1 MEFKYRRNV
10 SVLLLLVITLA
21 SETGTRAQSSVQ
33 QISPLLTGHYM
44 PGVMNILDSANPAPV
59 SGLMVFDF
67 NSYQFGNAFYGKDGK
82 KMTEINGPSGQ
93 PLSLNVDVSG
103 YCNTPMVLFVSKGKI
118 FGATYF
124 GGASIPVVT
133 VSTNLAYSSIGSHDS
148 VHQSGDISGK
158 VTGLSDLCI
167 LPLYLSWGLKNFDLT
182 AGYMVYAPT
191 GKYSTGGNNNT
202 GLGFWSNIFQFFG
215 YWYPEKI
222 KGQPSKA
229 LAIMLGGTFELTSKI
244 KDAEV
249 KPGNRFSLD
258 YGISFYVSDRLELG
272 LFGGNNWQVSH
283 DKGSQVYWD
292 ASISDRIGIG
302 GIQLGY
308 WLWADRLQAVAKYG
322 FNYAAV
328 EQFRQNII
336 GLNLIFI
343 SNVLKGNKAA
353 KAKSGN

>member
-1 MEFKYRRNV
+1 
-10 SVLLLLVITLA
+10 
-21 SETGTRAQSSVQ
+21 
-33 QISPLLTGHYM
+33 M
-44 PGVMNILDSANPAPV
+44 PGIMNILDYADPAPV
-59 SGLMVFDF
+59 SGLMVYDF
-67 NSYQFGNAFYGKDGK
+67 NTYQFGNGFYGKDGK
-82 KMTEINGPSGQ
+82 KMTEINGPLGQ
-93 PLSLNVDVSG
+93 PLSLNADVSG
-103 YCNTPMVLFVSKGKI
+103 YYNTPMVLFASKGKI
-118 FGATYF
+118 LGATYF
-124 GGASIPVVT
+124 GGASIPIIT
-133 VSTNLAYSSIGSHDS
+133 VNMNLAYSSIGIRDS
-148 VHQSGDISGK
+148 VHQSGNISGK
-158 VTGLSDLCI
+158 VSGFSDLCI
-167 LPLYLSWGLKNFDLT
+167 LPLFLSWGLKNFDLT

-191 GKYSTGGNNNT
+191 GKYSTGGSNNI

-258 YGISFYVSDRLELG
+258 YGISQYVSDRLEAG

-292 ASISDRIGIG
+292 ASVRDRIGVC

-328 EQFRQNII
+328 EQFKQNII
-336 GLNLIFI
+336 EFNLIFI
-343 SNVLKGNKAA
+343 ANVLTGNKAA
-353 KAKSGN
+353 KAKSGK